1 MVHKMKY
8 LSVCS
13 GIEAASVAWTP
24 LGFTPVGFS
33 EIEKFPSEVL
43 KHHYPETTNYGDI
56 NEFRTWKL
64 PAKPEIIV
72 GGTPCQAFSIAGKRG
87 GLDDPRGQIMLRY
100 LELIEHHR
108 PRWIV
113 WENVPGV
120 LSSNKGRDF
129 GTLLTSLG
137 NLGYGWA
144 YRILDSQ
151 WIRTQQHPGA
161 VPQRRRRVFVVGC
174 LGDVQ
179 RPAKVLFESQ
189 SLCRNSTPVRTQR
202 ETIAGGTKR
211 SPKEWP
217 ANVASTLEAAF
228 ASKQGLEDQHI
239 NGGAKL
245 FVLDHFCEQTLVR
258 RLTPKECERLQ
269 GFPDDYT
276 RIPWNGKS
284 ADKCPD
290 GPRYKALGNS
300 MATNC
305 MEWIG
310 RKITEIDTRP

>member
-1 MVHKMKY
+1 MNY

-43 KHHYPETTNYGDI
+43 KHHYPDITNYGDI
-56 NEFRTWKL
+56 NEFREWKL
-64 PAKPEIIV
+64 PAEPEIIV
-72 GGTPCQAFSIAGKRG
+72 GGTPCQAFSIAGRRG

-100 LELIEHHR
+100 LELIENKR

-144 YRILDSQ
+144 YRVLDSQ

-161 VPQRRRRVFVVGC
+161 VPQRRRRVFVVGH

-189 SLCRNSTPVRTQR
+189 SLCRNSTPIRTQR
-202 ETIAGGTKR
+202 ETIAGGI
-211 SPKEWP
+211 KEGTRVYDMQSLGQYGTD
-217 ANVASTLEAAF
+217 NVASTCKSRDYKDATDLIT
-228 ASKQGLEDQHI
+228 HI
-239 NGGAKL
+239 DPSYK
-245 FVLDHFCEQTLVR
+245 QTLVR

-310 RKITEIDTRP
+310 KRITEIDTRP

>member
-1 MVHKMKY
+1 
-8 LSVCS
+8 
-13 GIEAASVAWTP
+13 
-24 LGFTPVGFS
+24 
-33 EIEKFPSEVL
+33 
-43 KHHYPETTNYGDI
+43 
-56 NEFRTWKL
+56 
-64 PAKPEIIV
+64 
-72 GGTPCQAFSIAGKRG
+72 
-87 GLDDPRGQIMLRY
+87 MLRY

-144 YRILDSQ
+144 YRILDAQ

-161 VPQRRRRVFVVGC
+161 VPQRRRRVFVVGH
-174 LGDVQ
+174 LGDIK

-189 SLCRNSTPVRTQR
+189 SLCRNSTPIRTQR
-202 ETIAGGTKR
+202 ETIAGGI
-211 SPKEWP
+211 KEGTRVYDMQSLGEYGTD
-217 ANVASTLEAAF
+217 NVASTCKSRDYKDATDLITHIDPICKQTSVKRLTPIDFRNLKYHEGDVSGTMQ
-228 ASKQGLEDQHI
+228 SKST
-239 NGGAKL
+239 GGYSLNYETGIQENMA
-245 FVLDHFCEQTLVR
+245 VR

-276 RIPWNGKS
+276 RISWNGKS
-284 ADKCPD
+284 PDKCPD

-310 RKITEIDTRP
+310 RRITEIDTRP